1 MFFYFSKRCYNKS
14 TFKNKNLTMIKK
26 IVSKIKKEKYQA
38 LTGGEAV
45 AVAMKQINPE
55 VVAAYPITPQTPII
69 ETFAEFVANGEV
81 DTELIDVESEHSA
94 LSAVVGAAAAG
105 GRSMTATSSQGL
117 ALMAEIVYVA
127 SGSRLPI
134 VMAISNRSLSAPI
147 NIHCDHTDSMFL
159 RDASW
164 LQIYSETAQEA
175 YDNTLIALKVAEH
188 KKVQLPAMV
197 MQDGFIT
204 SHNVENVL
212 ILDDKKAKKFIGKYE
227 IEYPLLNFKKPVT
240 VGPLDL
246 FDYFFEHKYQQ
257 AEAMDEARKVLK
269 EVDGEFYKLTG
280 RKYDF
285 IEKYKTSDADFVIV
299 ALSSTCGT
307 AKMVVDKLRKEGK
320 KVGLLKIRV
329 MRPFPEKEIAKALEG
344 KKVVA
349 VLDRSISFGAY
360 SPVFTEVRSALY
372 GLSKRPK
379 MQNYIYGLGGRNI
392 GLKDIEK
399 VFVELM
405 KGQVSDSI
413 KYIGLRK

>member
-1 MFFYFSKRCYNKS
+1 
-14 TFKNKNLTMIKK
+14 MIKK
-26 IVSKIKKEKYQA
+26 IMAKLKGKKYEA
-38 LTGGEAV
+38 LTGGAAV
-45 AVAMKQINPE
+45 AEAMRQIDPD

-69 ETFAEFVANGEV
+69 ETFAQFVADGKV
-81 DTELIDVESEHSA
+81 STELIDVESEHSA
-94 LSAVVGAAAAG
+94 LSAVVGASAAG
-105 GRSMTATSSQGL
+105 GRAMTATSSQGL

-134 VMAISNRSLSAPI
+134 LMAISNRALSAPI
-147 NIHCDHTDSMFL
+147 NIHCDHNDSMFL

-164 LQIYSETAQEA
+164 MQFYSENAQEV
-175 YDNTLIALKVAEH
+175 YDNTLIALKVAEN
-188 KKVQLPAMV
+188 KKVQLPVMV

-212 ILDDKKAKKFIGKYE
+212 ILADKKVKSFVGKYE
-227 IEYPLLNFKKPVT
+227 PEYPLLNLEKPVT

-257 AEAMDEARKVLK
+257 IEAMEESRKVIK
-269 EVDGEFYKLTG
+269 EVDKEFYKLTG

-285 IEKYKTSDADFVIV
+285 IEKYKTVDADFVIV

-307 AKMVVDKLRKEGK
+307 AKMVVDDLRKKGK

-329 MRPFPEKEIAKALEG
+329 MRPFPEQEIAKALEG
-344 KKVVA
+344 KKAVA
-349 VLDRSISFGAY
+349 VLDRSNSYGST

-372 GLSKRPK
+372 NLKKRPK
-379 MQNYIYGLGGRNI
+379 LQNYVYGLGGRNI

-399 VFVELM
+399 VFEELI
-405 KGQVSDSI
+405 KGQVSDNI

>member
-1 MFFYFSKRCYNKS
+1 
-14 TFKNKNLTMIKK
+14 
-26 IVSKIKKEKYQA
+26 
-38 LTGGEAV
+38 
-45 AVAMKQINPE
+45 
-55 VVAAYPITPQTPII
+55 
-69 ETFAEFVANGEV
+69 
-81 DTELIDVESEHSA
+81 
-94 LSAVVGAAAAG
+94 
-105 GRSMTATSSQGL
+105 ATSSQGL

-134 VMAISNRSLSAPI
+134 VMAISNRALSAPI
-147 NIHCDHTDSMFL
+147 NIHCDHNDSMFL

-164 LQIYSETAQEA
+164 MQFYSENAQEA
-175 YDNTLIALKVAEH
+175 YDNTLIALKVAEN
-188 KKVQLPAMV
+188 KKVQLPVMV

-212 ILDDKKAKKFIGKYE
+212 IINDKKVKSFIGKYE
-227 IEYPLLNFKKPVT
+227 PEYPLLNFKKPVT

-257 AEAMDEARKVLK
+257 IEAMEESRKIIK
-269 EVDGEFYKLTG
+269 EVDKEFYKLTG

-285 IEKYKTSDADFVIV
+285 IEEYRTRDAEYVVV

-307 AKMVVDKLRKEGK
+307 AKMVVDDLRKQGK
-320 KVGLLKIRV
+320 KVGLLKIRL
-329 MRPFPEKEIAKALEG
+329 MRPFPEKEIARALEG
-344 KKVVA
+344 KKAVA
-349 VLDRSISFGAY
+349 VLDRSNSYGST

-372 GLSKRPK
+372 DLKKRPK
-379 MQNYIYGLGGRNI
+379 LQNYVYGLGGRNI

-405 KGQVSDSI
+405 KGKTSDSI

>member
-1 MFFYFSKRCYNKS
+1 MAKLKG
-14 TFKNKNLTMIKK
+14 KK
-26 IVSKIKKEKYQA
+26 YEA
-38 LTGGEAV
+38 LTGGAAV
-45 AVAMKQINPE
+45 AEAMRQIDPD

-69 ETFAEFVANGEV
+69 ETFAQFVADGKV
-81 DTELIDVESEHSA
+81 GTELIDVESEHSA
-94 LSAVVGAAAAG
+94 LSAVVGASAAG
-105 GRSMTATSSQGL
+105 GRAMTATSSQGL

-134 VMAISNRSLSAPI
+134 VMAISNRALSAPI
-147 NIHCDHTDSMFL
+147 NIHCDHNDSMFL

-164 LQIYSETAQEA
+164 MQFYSENAQEA
-175 YDNTLIALKVAEH
+175 YDNTLIALKVAEN
-188 KKVQLPAMV
+188 KKVQLPVMV

-212 ILDDKKAKKFIGKYE
+212 IINDKKVKSFIGKYE
-227 IEYPLLNFKKPVT
+227 PEYPLLNFKKPVT

-257 AEAMDEARKVLK
+257 IEAMEESRKIIK
-269 EVDGEFYKLTG
+269 EVDKEFFKLTG

-285 IEKYKTSDADFVIV
+285 IEEYCTRDAEYIVV

-307 AKMVVDKLRKEGK
+307 AKMVVDDLRKQGK
-320 KVGLLKIRV
+320 KVGLLKIRL
-329 MRPFPEKEIAKALEG
+329 MRPFPEKEIARALEG
-344 KKVVA
+344 KKAVA
-349 VLDRSISFGAY
+349 VLDRSNSYGST

-372 GLSKRPK
+372 DLKKRPK
-379 MQNYIYGLGGRNI
+379 LQNYVYGLGGRNI

-399 VFVELM
+399 VFAELM
-405 KGQVSDSI
+405 KGKTSDSI